1 MPYPP
6 PMPPSKS
13 VTLALASFMDSEF
26 AKGLSPEEP
35 DVRKIVGRFLTVC
48 YDDLG
53 VPPKDLDGQGMHGAL
68 GHVLPG
74 KFKRGE
80 ALAEEVPDVLRAYL
94 KHLEE
99 TEVLSSAFELKQG
112 FETTIDEF
120 LHTVKT
126 GTNPHGH
133 GHHAPVEPFE
143 HKAEKLGRNDPC
155 SCGSGKKYKKCHGK
169 NA

>member
-1 MPYPP
+1 
-6 PMPPSKS
+6 MPPSKN
-13 VTLALASFMDSEF
+13 VTLALASFMDS
-26 AKGLSPEEP
+26 PEAQALTRDLKLPEA
-35 DVRKIVGRFLTVC
+35 DVRKVVGRFLSVC

-53 VPPKDLDGQGMHGAL
+53 IEPKHLDGQDMHGAL

-80 ALAEEVPDVLRAYL
+80 ALADAVPDVLRAYL

-99 TEVLSSAFELKQG
+99 SEVLANAFELKQG

-120 LHTVKT
+120 LVTVKT
-126 GTNPHGH
+126 GKNPHGH
-133 GHHAPVEPFE
+133 GHHAPQEPFE
-143 HKAEKLGRNDPC
+143 HRAEKLGRNDPC

>member
-1 MPYPP
+1 
-6 PMPPSKS
+6 MPPSKS
-13 VTLALASFMDSEF
+13 VTLALASFMDSPH
-26 AKGLSPEEP
+26 AQGLGLPEPEI
-35 DVRKIVGRFLTVC
+35 RTIVGRFLTVC

-53 VPPKDLDGQGMHGAL
+53 IEPQKLDGQDMHGAL

-80 ALAEEVPDVLRAYL
+80 PLAEQVPDVLRAYL

-99 TEVLSSAFELKQG
+99 SEVIANVFELKQG
-112 FETTIDEF
+112 FETTIGEF

-133 GHHAPVEPFE
+133 GHHAPIEPFE

>member
-1 MPYPP
+1 
-6 PMPPSKS
+6 MPPSKK
-13 VTLALASFMDSEF
+13 VTLALASFMDS
-26 AKGLSPEEP
+26 AHAQGLDVSEP
-35 DVRKIVGRFLTVC
+35 DVRQIVGRFLSTC

-53 VPPKDLDGQGMHGAL
+53 IEPKKLDGQDMHGAL

-80 ALAEEVPDVLRAYL
+80 TLAEEVPDVLRAYL

-99 TEVLSSAFELKQG
+99 SEVLSNSFEIKQA

-120 LHTVKT
+120 LQTVKT
-126 GTNPHGH
+126 GSNPHGH
-133 GHHAPVEPFE
+133 GHHAPIEPFE
-143 HKAEKLGRNDPC
+143 HKADKLGRNDPC